1 MFDLFLNKKSI
12 KVRFAVTVF
21 TNIMRMGLSFLSG
34 IVVARGLGPSEFGNY
49 NFLLTSFVAVTSL
62 LDMGT
67 SSAFYTFISQKN
79 RGRAFYSSYSLWL
92 LAQFIIVVLAV
103 GVMFPD
109 IWIKKIWLGQAKGI
123 ILLAFLTSF
132 LTDKIWKTI
141 TLVGESIRATIIV
154 QLYTI
159 ALTAFYLVTV
169 LLLFML
175 KLIGIQSLLLSIS
188 LIYIIFSLLLARR
201 LKTDLGVHKKDEG
214 DNACFIMEEFGL
226 YCAPLIIYSIV
237 GFAYSFADNW
247 LLQNFGGAMQ
257 QGFYAVGLRFSGV
270 SLVLTTSMLSIFWK
284 EIAEANKNGNK
295 ERMHYL
301 YSRTLKNLCFMSS
314 AGGCFLFPFTK
325 EILTFVLGPAYVG
338 GWLAV
343 AIMFLF
349 PIPQSIG
356 QVNSIYFYA
365 IGQTKL
371 LSKIGVVMMIISI
384 PISYFILAP
393 ASAVVPGLGLGSVGI
408 ALKMIIF
415 TVLLVNIYSYF
426 ISKRSGRKFEFAY
439 QFISITMLLAAS
451 FAIKGIINFIFDLS
465 HILCSPLFKMASC
478 VPFYVLAAA
487 AIVYIFPGL
496 AGLDRVYIRDK
507 IIFLRR
513 KLKW

>member
-1 MFDLFLNKKSI
+1 MFDLFLNKKSV
-12 KVRFAVTVF
+12 KARFAVTVF
-21 TNIMRMGLSFLSG
+21 TNVARMGLSFLSG
-34 IVVARGLGPSEFGNY
+34 IIVARGLGPSEFGNY
-49 NFLLTSFVAVTSL
+49 NFLLTGFVAVTSL

-79 RGRAFYSSYSLWL
+79 RGRALYFFYSLWL
-92 LAQFIIVVLAV
+92 LAQFVIVVMAV
-103 GVMFPD
+103 GFIFPD

-141 TLVGESIRATIIV
+141 TLVGESIRSTIIV
-154 QLYTI
+154 QIYTI
-159 ALTAFYLVTV
+159 ILTAFYLVMV
-169 LLLFML
+169 LLLFMF
-175 KLIGIQSLLLSIS
+175 KLIGIQNLLLSIS
-188 LIYIIFSLLLARR
+188 LMYFIFSLLLARK
-201 LKTDLGVHKKDEG
+201 LKTDLVMNKDEG
-214 DNACFIMEEFGL
+214 DNASFIIKEFGL
-226 YCAPLIIYSIV
+226 YCAPLVIYSIV

-247 LLQNFGGAMQ
+247 LLQNFGGATQ

-284 EIAEANKNGNK
+284 EVAEANKNGNK
-295 ERMHYL
+295 ERLHYL

-314 AGGCFLFPFTK
+314 VGGCFLFPFAK
-325 EILTFVLGPAYVG
+325 EILTFVLGPAYVSA
-338 GWLAV
+338 WLAV

-371 LSKIGVVMMIISI
+371 LSKIGVIMMIISI
-384 PISYFILAP
+384 PISYFVLAP
-393 ASAVVPGLGLGSVGI
+393 ASAAVPGLGLGSVGI
-408 ALKMIIF
+408 ALKMTVF
-415 TVLLVNIYSYF
+415 TMILVNVYSYF
-426 ISKRSGRKFEFAY
+426 ISKQSGRKFEFLY
-439 QFISITMLLAAS
+439 QFISVTMLLAAA
-451 FAIKGIINFIFDLS
+451 FAIKGIIVLAFSLFRVVCN
-465 HILCSPLFKMASC
+465 PLFVMASC

-487 AIVYIFPGL
+487 AIVYMSPGL
-496 AGLDRVYIRDK
+496 AGLDRAYITDK

-513 KLKW
+513 RLKW